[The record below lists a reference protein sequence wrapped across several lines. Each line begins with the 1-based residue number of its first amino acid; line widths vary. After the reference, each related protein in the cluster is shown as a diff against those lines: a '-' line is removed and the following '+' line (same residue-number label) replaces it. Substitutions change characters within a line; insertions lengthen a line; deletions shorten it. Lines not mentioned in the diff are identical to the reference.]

1 MSTGRIQVT
10 VPADPRFVRVV
21 RMVAN
26 RSAATAGMG
35 YDRIEDLALAID
47 EAGTELLRLPGA
59 STLEGLISS
68 ETDGIHVRLAV
79 DAGGGSWPPTRWDES
94 LGALVLGSL
103 ARDIRFERDDDQS
116 VIHLAVG

>member
-1 MSTGRIQVT
+1 MSDDSVYVT

-26 RSAATAGMG
+26 RSAATAGFG

-47 EAGTELLRLPGA
+47 EAGSELLRLSGA
-59 STLEGLISS
+59 ATLEGVVSNRPDS
-68 ETDGIHVRLAV
+68 VHVRLGV
-79 DAGGGSWPPTRWDES
+79 DAGGEVWPPEGWQDS
-94 LGALVLGSL
+94 LGALVLGSV
-103 ARDIRFERDDDQS
+103 ARDVRFEREDGRS